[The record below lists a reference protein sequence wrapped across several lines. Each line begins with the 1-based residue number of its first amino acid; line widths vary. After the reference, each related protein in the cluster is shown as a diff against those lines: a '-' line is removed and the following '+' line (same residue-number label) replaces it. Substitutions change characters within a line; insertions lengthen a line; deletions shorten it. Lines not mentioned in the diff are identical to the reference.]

1 MGCKY
6 QQLSK
11 DDRIKIHTLLFCNET
26 QKEITQEL
34 KVYPSAISLLNN
46 RPRKT
51 LKFNIPN
58 KFFSLILCLIK
69 RLRLVVKSAW

>member
-11 DDRIKIHTLLFCNET
+11 DGRIKIHTLLFCNET

-34 KVYPSAISLLNN
+34 KVHPSTISLLTTDHEKLLNLIH
-46 RPRKT
+46 P
-51 LKFNIPN
+51 IS
-58 KFFSLILCLIK
+58 FF
-69 RLRLVVKSAW
+69 R

>member
-11 DDRIKIHTLLFCNET
+11 GDRIKIHTLLFCNKT
-26 QKEITQEL
+26 QKEIAQEL
-34 KVYPSAISLLNN
+34 KVHPSAVSLLTTDHEK
-46 RPRKT
+46 P
-51 LKFNIPN
+51 LKFNTPN

-69 RLRLVVKSAW
+69 KLHLVIESA

>member
-11 DDRIKIHTLLFCNET
+11 DDRIKIQLFCNET

-34 KVYPSAISLLNN
+34 KVHPSAVSLLND
-46 RPRKT
+46 
-51 LKFNIPN
+51 
-58 KFFSLILCLIK
+58 
-69 RLRLVVKSAW
+69 